1 MILVKGAGELA
12 SGIAWRLV
20 MCGFPVVMTEVAQPL
35 AVRRLVSFCSA
46 VYHGS
51 WTVEGVTAQL
61 VSSAEEAV
69 SLLGRTRPASPAP
82 PATPF
87 PRPIPL
93 FVDPTASCIATLH
106 PAAVVDAIMA
116 KRNLGTTL
124 GDAPVVIG
132 VGPGFTAGTDCHAVV
147 ETQRGHWLGR
157 VYYAGAAI
165 ADTGEPA
172 ERGGHSQ
179 GRIVRAPAPGPFA
192 GAVAIGTRVGPGDA
206 LGHVGTVPVYA
217 AIGGILRGLVFD
229 GTPVTPGL
237 KIGDIDPVCE
247 PERCH
252 TISDKAL
259 AVAGGVLEALLHLG
273 AKGGTKGG

>member
-35 AVRRLVSFCSA
+35 AVRRTVSFCSA
-46 VYHGS
+46 VYFGT
-51 WTVEGVTAQL
+51 WTVEGVTARLAGSPGEAAAL
-61 VSSAEEAV
+61 V
-69 SLLGRTRPASPAP
+69 GRGSRE
-82 PATPF
+82 
-87 PRPIPL
+87 IPL
-93 FVDPTASCIATLH
+93 LIDPTAYCLASLR

-116 KRNLGTTL
+116 KRNLGTAS
-124 GDAPVVIG
+124 GDAPVVVG

-165 ADTGEPA
+165 PDTGEPA

-179 GRIVRAPAPGPFA
+179 GRIVRASAPGHFT
-192 GAVAIGTRVGPGDA
+192 GAVEIGAAVRPGDQ
-206 LGHVGTVPVYA
+206 LGHVGGVPVYA

-259 AVAGGVLEALLHLG
+259 AVAGGVLEALLHLEC
-273 AKGGTKGG
+273 KGGTTGG

>member
-12 SGIAWRLV
+12 TGIAWRL
-20 MCGFPVVMTEVAQPL
+20 MRCGFPVVMTEVAQPL

-46 VYHGS
+46 VYDGS
-51 WTVEGVTAQL
+51 WTVEGVTARL
-61 VSSAEEAV
+61 VSSVDEAAAID
-69 SLLGRTRPASPAP
+69 GG
-82 PATPF
+82 
-87 PRPIPL
+87 IPL
-93 FVDPTASCIATLH
+93 LIDPTAACVTALRPT
-106 PAAVVDAIMA
+106 AVVDAIMA
-116 KRNLGTTL
+116 KRNLGTSL
-124 GDAPVVIG
+124 DDAPVVIG

-157 VYYAGAAI
+157 VYYDGAAI

-192 GAVAIGTRVGPGDA
+192 GAVAIGARVGPGDV

>member
-20 MCGFPVVMTEVAQPL
+20 KCGFPVVMTEVAQPL

-46 VYHGS
+46 VHAGR
-51 WTVEGVTAQL
+51 WTVEGVTARL
-61 VSSAEEAV
+61 V
-69 SLLGRTRPASPAP
+69 ASVDEVALPGGS
-82 PATPF
+82 
-87 PRPIPL
+87 REIPL
-93 FVDPTASCIATLH
+93 LIDPAAACVPTLR

-116 KRNLGTTL
+116 KRNLGSSL
-124 GDAPVVIG
+124 RDAPVVIG

-157 VYYAGAAI
+157 VYYEGAAI

-179 GRIVRAPAPGPFA
+179 GRIVRAPAPGPFT
-192 GAVAIGTRVGPGDA
+192 GAVAIGSWVNPGDV
-206 LGHVGTVPVYA
+206 LGHVGGVPVYA

-247 PERCH
+247 AERCH

-273 AKGGTKGG
+273 GKGGTTGG